1 MMKGFKE
8 ELENNILRY
17 WMEYMVDTDH
27 GGFYGRI
34 DGDNKL
40 DKTANKGVVM
50 HARIL
55 WTFAASYRV
64 LGRSAYRQMAE
75 RAYCYLRD
83 YFVDKQYGGVFWEID
98 FQGLPV
104 NRKKQTYAQ
113 GFALYA
119 FSEYYRATGC
129 TEALDYAKKQFYQIE
144 RCKDNE
150 LGGYWEAFTEDW
162 QPIADMRLSEK
173 DENEAKTMNTHLH
186 ILEPYTNLLRVWVDE
201 RLVKAQSDLIALFT
215 DRIYNASTGHLQL
228 FFDEQWQVKGE
239 AQSFG
244 HDIEAVWLL
253 LEAAEVLGD
262 PELTQ
267 KVKNIVPCIGKAASE
282 GLLPDGS
289 LAYER
294 KNGRW
299 DRERHWWVQAEA
311 VVGFSYLGK
320 VLDDWFYK
328 EKAEHIWT
336 YIQSN
341 LIDRAEGEWY
351 WSRLENG
358 EVNRKEDKAGFWKC
372 PYHNGRMCLEMIEN
386 FGIIR

>member
-1 MMKGFKE
+1 
-8 ELENNILRY
+8 
-17 WMEYMVDTDH
+17 
-27 GGFYGRI
+27 
-34 DGDNKL
+34 
-40 DKTANKGVVM
+40 M

-55 WTFAASYRV
+55 WTFSAAYRV
-64 LGRSAYRQMAE
+64 LRRDAYRQIAE

-83 YFVDKQYGGVFWEID
+83 YFLDKQYGGVYWELD
-98 FQGLPV
+98 FRGHPV

-129 TEALDYAKKQFYQIE
+129 PEALDYAKKQFYQIE
-144 RCKDNE
+144 RCKDDE
-150 LGGYWEAFTEDW
+150 LGGYREAFTEDW
-162 QPIADMRLSEK
+162 QPIADMRLSAK

-186 ILEPYTNLLRVWVDE
+186 ILEPYTNLLRVWMDE
-201 RLVKAQSDLIALFT
+201 DLMKAQADLITLFLE
-215 DRIYNASTGHLQL
+215 RIYSEATGHLQL
-228 FFDEQWQVKGE
+228 FFDETWQVKGE

-253 LEAAEVLGD
+253 LEAAKVLGD
-262 PELTQ
+262 PDLLE
-267 KVKNIVPCIGKAASE
+267 KVKAVVIPIGHAALQ
-282 GLLPDGS
+282 GILPDGG

-294 KNGRW
+294 KGGHW

-311 VVGFSYLGK
+311 VLGFSYLGQM
-320 VLDDWFYK
+320 LDDGFFQ
-328 EKAEHIWT
+328 EKAESIWS

-341 LIDRAEGEWY
+341 MVDHEGGEWY

-358 EVNRKEDKAGFWKC
+358 KVNDKEDKAGFWKC

-386 FGIIR
+386 FRMI

>member
-1 MMKGFKE
+1 MKGFKE

-144 RCKDNE
+144 HCKDDE

-262 PELTQ
+262 PELTK

-282 GLLPDGS
+282 GLLPDAS

-294 KNGRW
+294 KNGHW

>member
-1 MMKGFKE
+1 MRGFKE
-8 ELENNILRY
+8 EIENNILPY
-17 WMEYMVDTDH
+17 WMDKMVDTAN
-27 GGFYGRI
+27 GGFFGRI
-34 DGDNKL
+34 DGNNVL
-40 DKTANKGVVM
+40 HRCANKGVVM

-55 WTFAASYRV
+55 WTFSAAYRV
-64 LGRSAYRQMAE
+64 LRRDAYRQIAE

-83 YFVDKQYGGVFWEID
+83 YFLDKQYGGVYWELD
-98 FQGLPV
+98 FRGHPV

-129 TEALDYAKKQFYQIE
+129 SEALDYAKKQFYQIE
-144 RCKDNE
+144 RCKDDE
-150 LGGYWEAFTEDW
+150 LGGYREAFTEDW
-162 QPIADMRLSEK
+162 QPIADMRLSAK

-186 ILEPYTNLLRVWVDE
+186 ILEPYTNLLRIWMDE
-201 RLVKAQSDLIALFT
+201 DLMKAQADLITLFLE
-215 DRIYNASTGHLQL
+215 RIYSEATGHLQL
-228 FFDEQWQVKGE
+228 FFDETWQVKGE

-253 LEAAEVLGD
+253 LEAAKVLGD
-262 PELTQ
+262 PDLLE
-267 KVKNIVPCIGKAASE
+267 KVKAVVIPIGHAALQ
-282 GLLPDGS
+282 GILPDGG

-294 KNGRW
+294 KGGHW

-311 VVGFSYLGK
+311 VLGFSYLGQM
-320 VLDDWFYK
+320 LDDGFFQ
-328 EKAEHIWT
+328 EKAESIWS

-341 LIDRAEGEWY
+341 MVDHEGGEWY

-358 EVNRKEDKAGFWKC
+358 KVNRKEDKAGFWKC

-386 FGIIR
+386 FRMI

>member
-1 MMKGFKE
+1 MKGFKE
-8 ELENNILRY
+8 EIENNILPY
-17 WMEYMVDTDH
+17 WMDKMVDTEN

-34 DGDNKL
+34 DGDNVL
-40 DKTANKGVVM
+40 DRMANKGVVM

-55 WTFAASYRV
+55 WTFASAYRV
-64 LGRSAYRQMAE
+64 LGRNAYRQTAE
-75 RAYCYLRD
+75 RAYLFLRD
-83 YFVDKQYGGVFWEID
+83 YFVDKQYGGVFWELD
-98 FQGLPV
+98 YQGRPV

-129 TEALDYAKKQFYQIE
+129 TEALGYAKEQFYQIE
-144 RCKDNE
+144 KCKDNE
-150 LGGYWEAFTEDW
+150 RGGYWEAFTEDW

-173 DENEAKTMNTHLH
+173 DQNEAKTMNTHLH

-201 RLVKAQSDLIALFT
+201 DLVKAQTDLIYLFLE
-215 DRIYNASTGHLQL
+215 RIYSEPTGHLQL
-228 FFDEQWQVKGE
+228 FFDEEWQVKGE

-244 HDIEAVWLL
+244 HDIEAAWLL

-262 PELTQ
+262 PELLQ
-267 KVKNIVPCIGKAASE
+267 KVKNVISHIGHAALE
-282 GLLPDGS
+282 GVLADGS

-294 KNGRW
+294 NNGHW

-311 VVGFSYLGK
+311 VVGFSYLGR
-320 VLDDWFYK
+320 VFDEMFYK
-328 EKAEHIWT
+328 ERAERIWS
-336 YIQSN
+336 YIKSN
-341 LIDRAEGEWY
+341 LIDKDGGEWY

-358 EVNRKEDKAGFWKC
+358 NINDTEDKAGFWKC

-386 FGIIR
+386 FGMKA

>member
-1 MMKGFKE
+1 MRGFKE
-8 ELENNILRY
+8 EIENNILPY
-17 WMEYMVDTDH
+17 WMDKMVDTAN
-27 GGFYGRI
+27 GGFFGRI
-34 DGDNKL
+34 DGNNVL
-40 DKTANKGVVM
+40 HRYANKGVVM

-55 WTFAASYRV
+55 WTFSAAYRV
-64 LGRSAYRQMAE
+64 LRRDAYRQIAE

-83 YFVDKQYGGVFWEID
+83 YFLDKQYGGVYWELD
-98 FQGLPV
+98 FRGHPV

-129 TEALDYAKKQFYQIE
+129 SEALDYAKKQFYQIE
-144 RCKDNE
+144 RCKDDE
-150 LGGYWEAFTEDW
+150 LGGYREAFTEDW
-162 QPIADMRLSEK
+162 QPIADMRLSAK

-186 ILEPYTNLLRVWVDE
+186 ILEPYTNLLRIWMDE
-201 RLVKAQSDLIALFT
+201 DLMKAQADLITLFLE
-215 DRIYNASTGHLQL
+215 RIYSEATGHLQL
-228 FFDEQWQVKGE
+228 FFDETWQVKGE

-253 LEAAEVLGD
+253 LEAAKVLGD
-262 PELTQ
+262 PDLLE
-267 KVKNIVPCIGKAASE
+267 KVKAVVIPIGHAALQ
-282 GLLPDGS
+282 GILPDGG

-294 KNGRW
+294 KGGHW

-311 VVGFSYLGK
+311 VLGFSYLGQM
-320 VLDDWFYK
+320 LDDGFFQ
-328 EKAEHIWT
+328 EKAESIWS

-341 LIDRAEGEWY
+341 MVDHEGGEWY

-358 EVNRKEDKAGFWKC
+358 KVNRKEDKAGFWKC

-386 FGIIR
+386 FRMI